1 MRSWRACA
9 SFILKRCLESD
20 FKRVLYFL
28 PLPREAEAR
37 ARAFRLP
44 CSPARPSL
52 EDPAFILPP
61 RSPSRGA
68 FGAAMCRE
76 PLQSCPSLLPQSASF
91 AFASADI
98 IIFWV
103 IFTCV
108 SKIMAAST

>member
-1 MRSWRACA
+1 MRSWRAYA

-28 PLPREAEAR
+28 PLPRAAEAR
-37 ARAFRLP
+37 PRAFRLP
-44 CSPARPSL
+44 SPARPSL
-52 EDPAFILPP
+52 EDPAFLILPP

>member
-28 PLPREAEAR
+28 PLPRAAEAR
-37 ARAFRLP
+37 PRAFRLP
-44 CSPARPSL
+44 SPARPSL